1 MLRHHY
7 EGSQNSGEVVV
18 NLPIATSARDLYKKI
33 TTEALKQNLTESEI
47 PLLSWFKFQFWP
59 KDCTTHSALNYTG
72 HFPGKYIMQLQM
84 VRKSHRNNPYAN
96 AIYKY
101 TQQYAIDITYL
112 ASFICTDNKHK
123 ILLGQPGFPL
133 SALPCGRRVLVGKN
147 QVYQVGDHNFSKISL
162 KTTVLL
168 LNTIPETVDGS
179 WYWGKPMRSLKISA
193 TNPSS
198 ALR

>member
-1 MLRHHY
+1 
-7 EGSQNSGEVVV
+7 
-18 NLPIATSARDLYKKI
+18 
-33 TTEALKQNLTESEI
+33 
-47 PLLSWFKFQFWP
+47 
-59 KDCTTHSALNYTG
+59 
-72 HFPGKYIMQLQM
+72 M

-112 ASFICTDNKHK
+112 ASFICTDDKHK

-179 WYWGKPMRSLKISA
+179 WY
-193 TNPSS
+193 
-198 ALR
+198 